1 MTTMVK
7 EGFHISLLRL
17 LTLSRFHVNTIAS
30 AKVGILQALPVD
42 RVEVSFLTIEPAHFS
57 PSLIELPTD
66 LLQAAP
72 YGRGWYL

>member
-1 MTTMVK
+1 MTTIVK
-7 EGFHISLLRL
+7 RSLHVFPFRS

-57 PSLIELPTD
+57 PNLIELPTD
-66 LLQAAP
+66 LLQATP

>member
-1 MTTMVK
+1 MTTIVK
-7 EGFHISLLRL
+7 GSLHVFPLQS

-72 YGRGWYL
+72 YGRGWYF